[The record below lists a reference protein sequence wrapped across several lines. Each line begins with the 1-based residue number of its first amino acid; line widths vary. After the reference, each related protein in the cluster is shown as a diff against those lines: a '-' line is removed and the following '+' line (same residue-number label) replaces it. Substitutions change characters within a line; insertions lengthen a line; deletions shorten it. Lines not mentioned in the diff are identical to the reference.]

1 MGGLSIFRL
10 SRGNR
15 FKREGRCASSW
26 VNSRQSG
33 AATGDLPIYRLTDAF
48 ATPACDGKSQ
58 GLPETDCHDFPRL
71 PFIGVTSHRFFDA
84 FAVSVKPKR
93 AGTTPGWPRR
103 LSRKSLDLRSK
114 FPPSSRFS

>member
-33 AATGDLPIYRLTDAF
+33 AATGDLPIYRLTNAF

-71 PFIGVTSHRFFDA
+71 PFIGVTSHRFFGA
-84 FAVSVKPKR
+84 FARSLSTKACRKNS
-93 AGTTPGWPRR
+93 R
-103 LSRKSLDLRSK
+103 LASPSFSK
-114 FPPSSRFS
+114 EP